1 MAGRKRWIWLGIAIG
16 IILLSLWGL
25 WGEGTASKLLP
36 EKKEIK
42 KKTVTVSESSEG
54 EPEAM
59 KAVKRYDA
67 SLYVRSKPIK
77 DPFHGEAIAKEAKT
91 EKEAKVSASKESA
104 RKVAKASS
112 SQEPVKKKETAMYP
126 KLQGIMA
133 FGNKKRAVIEWNG
146 ESYTVGEGEQV
157 GLWTVSGIE
166 KRTVT
171 LTGSPGTLTLSTR

>member
-1 MAGRKRWIWLGIAIG
+1 MAGRKRWIWLGVAIVMV
-16 IILLSLWGL
+16 LLSLWGL

-36 EKKEIK
+36 EKKEVPRK
-42 KKTVTVSESSEG
+42 SVAVSEVQEE
-54 EPEAM
+54 EPSAM

-67 SLYVRSKPIK
+67 SLHVRSKPIK
-77 DPFHGEAIAKEAKT
+77 DPFHAEAIAKEAKAT
-91 EKEAKVSASKESA
+91 KVSNVSAESRAAKKSAVTSSAVEPIKE
-104 RKVAKASS
+104 
-112 SQEPVKKKETAMYP
+112 KETAMYP
-126 KLQGIMA
+126 KLQGIMSY
-133 FGNKKRAVIEWNG
+133 GNKKRAVIQWNG

>member
-1 MAGRKRWIWLGIAIG
+1 MAERKRWIWLGIAIG

-42 KKTVTVSESSEG
+42 KKTVTVSESSEE

-59 KAVKRYDA
+59 KPVKRYDA
-67 SLYVRSKPIK
+67 SLHIRSKPIK
-77 DPFHGEAIAKEAKT
+77 DPFHAEAIAKEAKA
-91 EKEAKVSASKESA
+91 EKA
-104 RKVAKASS
+104 AKATPSVIAPKKLVEPSS
-112 SQEPVKKKETAMYP
+112 SRDSVKKKETTMYP
-126 KLQGIMA
+126 KLQGIMS
-133 FGNKKRAVIEWNG
+133 FGNKKRAVMEWQG

>member
-42 KKTVTVSESSEG
+42 KKTVTVSESSEE

-67 SLYVRSKPIK
+67 SLHVRSKPIK
-77 DPFHGEAIAKEAKT
+77 DPFHAEAIAKEAKA
-91 EKEAKVSASKESA
+91 EKEVKVSTAEKTVKKSTK
-104 RKVAKASS
+104 KNSS
-112 SQEPVKKKETAMYP
+112 YEPVKKKETAMYP

-133 FGNKKRAVIEWNG
+133 FGDKKRAVIEWNG